1 MVRGINAQICIQKM
15 KRYCFINKPLAYSS
29 KMALPNELQHY
40 MRIFINDSFLS
51 LTNKANEV

>member
-40 MRIFINDSFLS
+40 MRIFINDRFYR
-51 LTNKANEV
+51 